1 MFSFHLVF
9 LQLINHDDDNYGI
22 GKYHHVITAQC
33 SAKHGSAMK
42 IEKWSVDPS
51 VMLHWQPLVKL

>member
-1 MFSFHLVF
+1 VF